1 MKPVPSAEKK
11 LVDEILSLH
20 SSIRYCGVIGTDG
33 GVIEGSMK
41 KGVDSLEPES
51 ETSKLTMQLAIL
63 TGADKGWDTYLGE
76 TDFVLF
82 RKGKVNLFLFPV
94 HGSKGVLVSTTP
106 FFSMEKVDEIRS
118 AIDAYRKV

>member
-1 MKPVPSAEKK
+1 MSSPEKK
-11 LVDEILSLH
+11 LVSEILALH
-20 SSIRYCGVIGTDG
+20 PSIRYCGVIGTDG
-33 GVIEGSMK
+33 QIIDGSMK
-41 KGVDSLEPES
+41 KGVESLEPES
-51 ETSKLTMQLAIL
+51 ESSKLTMQLALL
-63 TGADKGWDTYLGE
+63 TGADSGWDTYLGE

-106 FFSMEKVDEIRS
+106 SFSMDKVDEMRS